1 MKTKLLRLAAMVA
14 LAGATSMAA
23 AQDTENVLRMVPQ
36 ADLKVLDPIWTTAF
50 VTRDHGYMVYDTLF
64 GIDEQGKVQP
74 QMVDT
79 YSSNEDGTHWT
90 LTLRDGLVFHDGK
103 PVTSADVVQSL
114 KRWGAARWPGAEDV
128 RGAGQN

>member
-1 MKTKLLRLAAMVA
+1 MKSKLLRLTAM
-14 LAGATSMAA
+14 LAMAGFTA
-23 AQDTENVLRMVPQ
+23 MASAQDSENVLRMVPQ

-64 GIDEQGKVQP
+64 GIDSDGKVKP
-74 QMVDT
+74 QMVDS
-79 YSSNEDGTHWT
+79 YSSDAEGLNWT

-114 KRWGAARWPGAEDV
+114 KRWGQRDG
-128 RGAGQN
+128 